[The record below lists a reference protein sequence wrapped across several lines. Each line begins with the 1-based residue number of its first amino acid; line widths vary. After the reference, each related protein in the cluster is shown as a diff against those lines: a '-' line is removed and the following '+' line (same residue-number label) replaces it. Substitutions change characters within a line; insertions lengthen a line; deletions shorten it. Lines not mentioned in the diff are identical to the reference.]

1 MTKSK
6 LRKKYKQL
14 RSQLSETEI
23 DDLSFEISN
32 TLLKLDIWKHS
43 FYHSFLTI
51 EENKEVNTNYL
62 LSILS
67 GKDKNTVVSK
77 CDFATG
83 LMTHFLLT
91 DNTTL
96 KKNVI
101 NIPEPLDGIEIDNSK
116 IDVVFI
122 PLLAF
127 DKHGNRVGYGKGYYD
142 RFLANCKPET
152 IKIGLSFFEA
162 EEIISDISIYDIK
175 LDYCVTPKEIIA
187 F

>member
-1 MTKSK
+1 MTKSE
-6 LRKKYKQL
+6 LRKNYKQL

-23 DDLSFEISN
+23 DDLSIQIAN
-32 TLLKLDIWKHS
+32 NILKLDIWNHS
-43 FYHSFLTI
+43 FYHTFLTI
-51 EENKEVNTNYL
+51 EEQKEVNTDYL

-67 GKDKNTVVSK
+67 GKDKNIVVSK
-77 CDFATG
+77 SDFATG

-91 DNTTL
+91 DSSTL

-127 DKHGNRVGYGKGYYD
+127 DKHGNRVGYGQG
-142 RFLANCKPET
+142 FCVGAN
-152 IKIGLSFFEA
+152 GH
-162 EEIISDISIYDIK
+162 
-175 LDYCVTPKEIIA
+175 
-187 F
+187 